1 MMLFWSLVVACAHK
15 PPVDVVDDS
24 GENRLVV
31 LHTNDLHGHFLPER
45 APWIDGEPQIGGF
58 ALLDAKVQAIRE
70 EVGDSH
76 VLLLDGGDILTG
88 TPLTDIEV
96 RGSRG
101 GAMLEFMELVG
112 YDAWVLGNHEFDKGF
127 SNTAELVKSSKIP
140 VLSSNLDGVEGGV
153 AMEGLQDAI
162 VLEKGGLKVGVI
174 GATTMGLGHL
184 ASTSTMAKMKLSPL
198 TQTVSEQ
205 LERLDPVTDLIVVLS
220 HIGLEADRRL
230 AEEVSGIDLIV
241 GGHSHTYL
249 PEPEQVNGTWIVQ
262 AGSYGRS
269 IGRVEIGV
277 NQDEI
282 TDFEGQLVDLLP
294 SPDAEVRPQMRDLVS
309 HYEEIISSEFG
320 QVIAEAEQTL
330 SRSYYFESDLGNW
343 ITDVLREAGDTD
355 VAFYNV
361 GGLRA
366 DLVGGEVTTGSIY
379 EIFPFGNQVVTFEIS
394 ASELLGVMLSNAK
407 VALEQN
413 HGSIQ
418 QSGVEMTW
426 RERMDTPE
434 AVSIRV
440 GGAPFDPDA
449 TYTVTS
455 NSYVA
460 EQANRYLAGAQ
471 PANLVGLEATV
482 FDVAVA
488 AAKTGTI
495 QKPIDGRLRKVE

>member
-1 MMLFWSLVVACAHK
+1 VES
-15 PPVDVVDDS
+15 VDETAGSD
-24 GENRLVV
+24 RLVV

-45 APWIDGEPQIGGF
+45 APWLDGEPAIGGF
-58 ALLDAKVQAIRE
+58 SLLDAHVQAVRE
-70 EVGDSH
+70 EFGESQ

-96 RGSRG
+96 RGSQG

-127 SNTAELVKSSKIP
+127 ENTAKLVASSRIP
-140 VLSSNLDGVEGGV
+140 VLSSNLDGTDGGV
-153 AMEGLQDAI
+153 AMEGLLDSV
-162 VLEKGGLKVGVI
+162 VLDKGGLKVGVV

-184 ASTSTMAKMKLSPL
+184 ASTATMSNMTLRPLSE
-198 TQTVSEQ
+198 TVAEQ
-205 LERLDPVTDLIVVLS
+205 VALLDPQTDLVVVLS

-249 PEPEQVNGTWIVQ
+249 PEPEKVNGTWIVQ

-269 IGRVEIGV
+269 IGRLELGVKDDAIASFQGEI
-277 NQDEI
+277 
-282 TDFEGQLVDLLP
+282 VDLV
-294 SPDAEVRPQMRDLVS
+294 PDSVTGSVRSEMSDLVAK
-309 HYEEIISSEFG
+309 YEQIITEEFG
-320 QVIAEAEQTL
+320 EVLSKADATL
-330 SRSYYFESDLGNW
+330 SRSYHFESDLGNW
-343 ITDVLREAGDTD
+343 ITDVLREAGGTD
-355 VAFYNV
+355 LAFYNV

-366 DLVGGEVTTGSIY
+366 DLVKGDVTTGSIY

-394 ASELLGVMLSNAK
+394 ASELLGVMLSNAR
-407 VALEQN
+407 VSLEQN

-426 RERMDTPE
+426 RERMETPE
-434 AVSIRV
+434 VVSITV

-449 TYTVTS
+449 IYTVTS

-471 PANLVGLEATV
+471 PANLRGLGATV
-482 FDVAVA
+482 FDVATA
-488 AAKTGTI
+488 AARTGPI
-495 QKPIDGRLRKVE
+495 RKPVDGRLQKVE